1 MTPILETR
9 VLVKRFGGLVAVNHI
24 DLSIDE
30 RQIASVIGPNGA
42 GKTTFFNC
50 ITGFYHPDEGEVI
63 FKGESIVGLSPDKIA
78 ERGISRTY
86 QNIRLFNN
94 MTAIENVM
102 VGGHSL
108 MHTGMSGWIPAFRK
122 WLTAP
127 YITGSM
133 AVRAAIALIGYLVLL
148 GLAFGLRVLVQNF
161 DLPESGFPSAF
172 TQQLLQFLM
181 LMGVVIP
188 AVITGGLLAYAL
200 SRIFRVEILY
210 AVGGFFVIW
219 ILSVAA
225 AFFTDLSPLALIAVT
240 VVFWPGALLL
250 LVLVFLLGSFLMV
263 AVADLFLEFLESIL
277 WFPSEMKDVDA
288 ASRAIGLLDF
298 VGLRSDANTLAKN
311 LPYGAQ
317 RRLEIA
323 RALASN
329 PSLLLLDEP
338 TAGMNPNET
347 IETMGFIRRLRD
359 ERNLTILLIEHDM
372 KVVMGISD
380 QVTVLD
386 YGTKIAEGTP
396 DEVRRNPAVI
406 EAYLGRPVEEA
417 A

>member
-9 VLVKRFGGLVAVNHI
+9 QLVKRFGGLVAVNHV
-24 DLSIDE
+24 DLRIEE

-50 ITGFYHPDEGEVI
+50 ITGFYTPEGGDVV
-63 FKGESIVGLSPDKIA
+63 FKGESIVGLTPDKIT
-78 ERGISRTY
+78 ERGIARTY
-86 QNIRLFNN
+86 QNIRLFQN

-108 MHTGMSGWIPAFRK
+108 MHTGMSGVVPDIQKKIRSA
-122 WLTAP
+122 
-127 YITGSM
+127 IGSM
-133 AVRAAIALIGYLVLL
+133 PPAISRGIAIGDTVLIIGLIIAAIVTANSAPLIFPIVRLILFIVLGITALAVLL
-148 GLAFGLRVLVQNF
+148 LPALDFVL
-161 DLPESGFPSAF
+161 
-172 TQQLLQFLM
+172 
-181 LMGVVIP
+181 
-188 AVITGGLLAYAL
+188 
-200 SRIFRVEILY
+200 EILE
-210 AVGGFFVIW
+210 
-219 ILSVAA
+219 
-225 AFFTDLSPLALIAVT
+225 AL
-240 VVFWPGALLL
+240 
-250 LVLVFLLGSFLMV
+250 
-263 AVADLFLEFLESIL
+263 L
-277 WFPSEMKDVDA
+277 WFPSEIKDKEA
-288 ASRAIGLLDF
+288 AKRAIDLLDF
-298 VGLRSDANTLAKN
+298 VGLRNDANSLAKN

-329 PSLLLLDEP
+329 PALLLLDEP

-347 IETMGFIRRLRD
+347 QETMGFIQRLRN

-372 KVVMGISD
+372 KVVMSISD

-396 DEVRRNPAVI
+396 EEVRRNPAVI
-406 EAYLGRPVEEA
+406 EAYLGRPMEEA